1 VRFST
6 RGVQKHQKTLPGG
19 SPCPCQKLLAE
30 KVEKKNKGGHEKKM
44 TKVTYICRSA
54 KKKVVTYFILFLF
67 LFLSIFVKAFFW
79 RFVTRGVQKHEKN
92 FFLKK
97 PISGWRSVG

>member
-1 VRFST
+1 VGAFWT
-6 RGVQKHQKTLPGG
+6 RG
-19 SPCPCQKLLAE
+19 AA
-30 KVEKKNKGGHEKKM
+30 EKKM

-67 LFLSIFVKAFFW
+67 LFLSIFFIDFFNARFG

-92 FFLKK
+92 FFRKK
-97 PISGWRSVG
+97 HLGSSQKMWVFFRPFFFFF